1 MTAERW
7 ETVQTLFHQ
16 ALDRPPTERAAF
28 LAMATDDPTVA
39 DDVRALLDA
48 DASGHP
54 LFEGG
59 VARAAGVLDAPA
71 PGPETVGPYRV
82 VGVLGEGG
90 MGVVYLAERDDLGS
104 RAAVKVL
111 RDAAL
116 SPARRERFR
125 REEQILAGLDHPAIA
140 RLLDADVLADG
151 TPYFVMEYVEGVP
164 ITDHVRARGLSVAE
178 RLALFRDVC
187 GAVAAAHRQA
197 VVHRDLKPSNVLVT
211 GDGRVKLLDFGIAK
225 SIERIGDA
233 DLTVTG
239 LRLMTPAYAA
249 PEQLRGEP
257 VGVYTDVYAL
267 GALLY
272 EVLTGE
278 RPHDLAGLTPGQAE
292 ARLLNDAPAPPS
304 TRAGGA
310 ARGGAA
316 RGGAAAGGAAA
327 GGAGRRTWAELD
339 VVCATALHKDP
350 DRRYATV
357 EALVRDLDHVRDGQP
372 LDARPDSW
380 AYRAGTFLRRH
391 RRPVAVAAAV
401 LVGVVGLVAV
411 YTVRLAAARDV
422 AVAEAARTERVQRFT
437 QSLFR
442 GGDAAAGPA
451 DTLRVVTLL
460 GRGVREAAALA
471 GEPDLQ
477 AELYQTLGTLA
488 QGLGDLSRAD
498 SLLTASLALR
508 RAHLGPGHPATAE
521 ALVALGDLRRDQAE
535 YDDAER
541 LTRAGLARLRAA
553 LPPDHPR
560 VAEAVTGLGRV
571 LTARGEYDAALGV
584 LDEAVRLGGLQGP
597 TSAARSDALYEAV
610 EAHFYAGDYAAVDSL
625 GGLVLALDRRLY
637 GPRHPRVA
645 DDLANLSAAE
655 FQRGRYREAEQL
667 SRRALA
673 INRAYY
679 GPDHDACAS
688 TMMMVGQALA
698 HQDRYDEALG
708 LLRPALAV
716 RERVYGPDH
725 PRVANV
731 LNELAT
737 VALRQG
743 DLDGAEAHYRR
754 AVDVYRAAYDDD
766 HYLLAVGLSN
776 LATVQFRAGNHGG
789 AERTMREALA
799 RSTRALGADH
809 VNTAQARIKLGTV
822 LADVGR
828 HAEAEALLLAGYR
841 TLRGQTDPADP
852 WLETAREEL
861 AAVYDAL
868 GRPAQAAR
876 YRATRSTGA

>member
-7 ETVQTLFHQ
+7 ETVQTLFHE

-28 LAMATDDPTVA
+28 LATATDDPTVA

-164 ITDHVRARGLSVAE
+164 ITHHVRARGLSVAE

-292 ARLLNDAPAPPS
+292 ARLLGEAPTPPS
-304 TRAGGA
+304 TR
-310 ARGGAA
+310 
-316 RGGAAAGGAAA
+316 AA

-350 DRRYATV
+350 ARRYATV
-357 EALVRDLDHVRDGQP
+357 EALVRDLDHVRDGEP
-372 LDARPDSW
+372 LDARPDSLG
-380 AYRAGTFLRRH
+380 YRAGLFLRRN
-391 RRPVAVAAAV
+391 RRPVAAAAV
-401 LVGVVGLVAV
+401 VAAVLVGLVAV
-411 YTVRLAAARDV
+411 YTVRLAVARDA

-437 QSLFR
+437 QNLFR
-442 GGDAAAGPA
+442 GDAAAGPA

-477 AELYQTLGTLA
+477 AELYGTLGTLA
-488 QGLGDLSRAD
+488 QGLGDLDRAD

-521 ALVALGDLRRDQAE
+521 ALVALGDLRRDQAAF
-535 YDDAER
+535 DDAER

-571 LTARGEYDAALGV
+571 LTARGEYDAALSV

-597 TSAARSDALYEAV
+597 ASAARSDALYEAV

-625 GGLVLALDRRLY
+625 GRLVLALDWRLY

-645 DDLANLSAAE
+645 DDLVNLGAAE
-655 FQRGRYREAEQL
+655 LQRGRHARAERL
-667 SRRALA
+667 YRRALA

-679 GPDHDACAS
+679 GPDHDAYAS

-698 HQDRYDEALG
+698 FQDRYDEALR

-737 VALRQG
+737 VAVRQG
-743 DLDGAEAHYRR
+743 DLGGAEAHYRR

-766 HYLLAVGLSN
+766 HYLIAVGLSN

-799 RSTRALGADH
+799 LSTRALGADH

-822 LADVGR
+822 LAHVGR
-828 HAEAEALLLAGYR
+828 HTEAEALLLAGYR

-852 WLETAREEL
+852 WVETAREEL